1 MFRRA
6 VYALACV
13 LALALPVAAQEQT
26 GQIQGSV
33 KDSSGAVLPGVTV
46 EITNTSTGA
55 VAATVVTDANGI
67 YRVPGLRPGKYEALA
82 KLQGFTP
89 AKTENIE
96 LRLGQILTIDLA
108 LAVGGV
114 TETVSVTAESP
125 IIDTKQSARNT
136 NISAET
142 FEKLPKG
149 RDFSTI
155 VTQAPG
161 ANNETRSGGISID
174 GSSAA
179 ENRWI
184 IDGAETTNVNQGTS
198 AKNLVTDFVEEVQ
211 VKSSGYAAEYGG
223 STGGVINVVTR
234 SGSNRFRGDVL
245 TYFSGDALD
254 SNYRKNLRLKP
265 TNSREAEYVNYPED
279 EYTLFEPGIS
289 LGGPIVKDK
298 LWFFGSF
305 LASLQDT
312 DRTVT
317 FRTNQSTA
325 TFNRKD
331 KTYYSSNNVTAQLT
345 NDFRLKFAVNLS
357 PKKEEGR
364 LPNIDG

>member
-13 LALALPVAAQEQT
+13 LALSLPVAAQEQT
-26 GQIQGSV
+26 GQIQGAV

-46 EITNTSTGA
+46 EITNTSTGS

-136 NISAET
+136 NITAET

-161 ANNETRSGGISID
+161 ANNEPRSGGISID
-174 GSSAA
+174 GSSAS

-184 IDGAETTNVNQGTS
+184 IDGAETTNINQGTS

-254 SNYRKNLRLKP
+254 SDYRNNLR
-265 TNSREAEYVNYPED
+265 
-279 EYTLFEPGIS
+279 
-289 LGGPIVKDK
+289 
-298 LWFFGSF
+298 
-305 LASLQDT
+305 
-312 DRTVT
+312 
-317 FRTNQSTA
+317 
-325 TFNRKD
+325 
-331 KTYYSSNNVTAQLT
+331 
-345 NDFRLKFAVNLS
+345 
-357 PKKEEGR
+357 
-364 LPNIDG
+364 

>member
-13 LALALPVAAQEQT
+13 LALTLPVAAQEQT

-136 NISAET
+136 NISV
-142 FEKLPKG
+142 
-149 RDFSTI
+149 RD
-155 VTQAPG
+155 V
-161 ANNETRSGGISID
+161 
-174 GSSAA
+174 
-179 ENRWI
+179 
-184 IDGAETTNVNQGTS
+184 
-198 AKNLVTDFVEEVQ
+198 
-211 VKSSGYAAEYGG
+211 
-223 STGGVINVVTR
+223 
-234 SGSNRFRGDVL
+234 
-245 TYFSGDALD
+245 
-254 SNYRKNLRLKP
+254 
-265 TNSREAEYVNYPED
+265 REAAQ
-279 EYTLFEPGIS
+279 
-289 LGGPIVKDK
+289 GP
-298 LWFFGSF
+298 
-305 LASLQDT
+305 
-312 DRTVT
+312 
-317 FRTNQSTA
+317 
-325 TFNRKD
+325 
-331 KTYYSSNNVTAQLT
+331 
-345 NDFRLKFAVNLS
+345 
-357 PKKEEGR
+357 
-364 LPNIDG
+364 

>member
-46 EITNTSTGA
+46 EITNTSTGS

-142 FEKLPKG
+142 FEKLPQG
-149 RDFSTI
+149 PRLQHDRH
-155 VTQAPG
+155 AG
-161 ANNETRSGGISID
+161 ARRQQR
-174 GSSAA
+174 AA
-179 ENRWI
+179 VGWH
-184 IDGAETTNVNQGTS
+184 
-198 AKNLVTDFVEEVQ
+198 
-211 VKSSGYAAEYGG
+211 
-223 STGGVINVVTR
+223 
-234 SGSNRFRGDVL
+234 
-245 TYFSGDALD
+245 LD
-254 SNYRKNLRLKP
+254 
-265 TNSREAEYVNYPED
+265 
-279 EYTLFEPGIS
+279 
-289 LGGPIVKDK
+289 
-298 LWFFGSF
+298 
-305 LASLQDT
+305 
-312 DRTVT
+312 
-317 FRTNQSTA
+317 
-325 TFNRKD
+325 
-331 KTYYSSNNVTAQLT
+331 
-345 NDFRLKFAVNLS
+345 
-357 PKKEEGR
+357 
-364 LPNIDG
+364 